1 MNIQPAAVAH
11 GLEGVVD
18 QIHQDLLQF
27 AAIGFDHDIFRR
39 FFHGDGDIPVFSLFS
54 VEDKDICNDL
64 FQVDILDPDVEFACE
79 PKQLSCNRAA
89 AFDRIQD
96 GIDIFKQLSI
106 LAVLLLDH
114 EQVLDVSAGDYMMDF
129 RFRVLDADKAAVFF
143 DQRIKP
149 YVLVERSSA
158 KLPVPMATKVG
169 ALRPTNRGK
178 NIRADRNYYMMFANP
193 DRHVQR
199 GGKATLVIGDFRVEH
214 LTVN

>member
-1 MNIQPAAVAH
+1 MQSAVLNVRSSAGRRKCTRPGLLLLVVLVASGPVLATPGSGASVAESAAVADAPKRINVTDP
-11 GLEGVVD
+11 GWRPPVAADVVLPAMLEPARAEEIARQWGV
-18 QIHQDLLQF
+18 QLL
-27 AAIGFDHDIFRR
+27 
-39 FFHGDGDIPVFSLFS
+39 SLR
-54 VEDKDICNDL
+54 L
-64 FQVDILDPDVEFACE
+64 
-79 PKQLSCNRAA
+79 
-89 AFDRIQD
+89 
-96 GIDIFKQLSI
+96 
-106 LAVLLLDH
+106 
-114 EQVLDVSAGDYMMDF
+114 SAGDYMMDF

-178 NIRADRNYYMMFANP
+178 NIRANRNYYMMFANP